1 MNESY
6 EPKLYQK
13 LLTLVSKVVK
23 IICYQNKSYVGK
35 SDQKFFLQKFCIKL
49 VKKSCESNLL
59 VSLKSR

>member
-6 EPKLYQK
+6 EQKFYQE

-35 SDQKFFLQKFCIKL
+35 SDQKFFY
-49 VKKSCESNLL
+49 KSFGLNL
-59 VSLKSR
+59 

>member
-6 EPKLYQK
+6 EQNFYQK

-35 SDQKFFLQKFCIKL
+35 SDQKFFLQKFWIKL
-49 VKKSCESNLL
+49 SNKSCE
-59 VSLKSR
+59 LK